1 MSKEEDLSIEDTLS
15 EEESNNELTPKE
27 LATSLVTN

>member
-1 MSKEEDLSIEDTLS
+1 MSEEEDLSVEDTLS

-27 LATSLVTN
+27 PATPLVTN